1 MQNNDEHSE
10 LIRHLRGI
18 RYIAINADHGGFG
31 LSKKAKYL
39 YLDLAGIAYTEGPQQ
54 DRHTENLYG
63 PSIIVNNQVWSDR
76 DIARDDPI
84 LVSVIRQLG
93 RAADGNYAKLKIV
106 EVPANV
112 KWRIAEYD
120 GMEWVEEVHRTWN

>member
-1 MQNNDEHSE
+1 MQNNDDHSE

-18 RYIAINADHGGFG
+18 RYIVINADHGGFG

-39 YLDLAGIAYTEGPQQ
+39 YLDLAGISYIEGPQQ
-54 DRHTENLYG
+54 DRHTETLYG
-63 PSIIVNNQVWSDR
+63 PNIIVNNQVWSDR

-120 GMEWVEEVHRTWN
+120 GMEWVEEVHRTWS